1 MMQVK
6 AARSGRATGEMTAV
20 ALAEGVE
27 VDAVIEGVASG
38 EMVIL
43 HSAARSHGVPVG
55 IGKGLRTKVNANVG
69 TSEQRSS
76 LEEELEKTHAAV
88 DAGADTIMDLSTG
101 GDLRAIRGALLD
113 AVSVPLGTVPIYQ
126 AAFEARERR
135 GSIAGMRVDD
145 LFSVI
150 EEQAREGVDF
160 MTLHCGV
167 TRHVLEHLRRSG
179 RQAGIVSRGG
189 ALLAGWMLHNDAENP
204 LYEHY
209 DHLLELLA
217 GHGVTI
223 SLGDALR
230 PGCIADATD
239 PAQVGEMLV
248 LGEFVL
254 RAREAGVQVMVEG
267 PGHVPLDQVEAN
279 VLLEKR
285 TCHGAPFYVLGPLVT
300 DVAPGYDHIAG
311 AIGGAV
317 AAAAGADFL
326 CYLTPAEHLGLPDR
340 GDVREGVIA
349 SRIAAHAGDLV
360 KRRKVTQAWD
370 RDMTAARV
378 RMDWESQLSLAMDP
392 VRARRYRSDRTG
404 DRPGPCSMCG
414 SLCAIE
420 LVKQFLGGEV
430 ERCE

>member
-1 MMQVK
+1 MQVK

-27 VDAVIEGVASG
+27 VDAVIEGFASG

-43 HSAARSHGVPVG
+43 RNPARSHGVPVG

-76 LEEELEKTHAAV
+76 LEEELEKGRAAV

-113 AVSVPLGTVPIYQ
+113 AVNVPLGTVPIYQ

-145 LFSVI
+145 LFPVI

-209 DHLLELLA
+209 DRLLELLA
-217 GHGVTI
+217 GHDVTI

-239 PAQVGEMLV
+239 QAQVGEMLV
-248 LGEFVL
+248 LGELVL

-285 TCHGAPFYVLGPLVT
+285 ICHGAPFYVLGPLVT

-311 AIGGAV
+311 AIGGAI

-360 KRRKVTQAWD
+360 KRRKVAQAWD

-378 RMDWESQLSLAMDP
+378 RMDWESQLGLAMDP